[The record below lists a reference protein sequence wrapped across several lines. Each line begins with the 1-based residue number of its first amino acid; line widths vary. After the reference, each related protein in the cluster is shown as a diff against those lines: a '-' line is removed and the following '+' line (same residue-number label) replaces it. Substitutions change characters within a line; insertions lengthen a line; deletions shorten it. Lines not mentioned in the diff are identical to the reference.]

1 LIFRTQES
9 GLHIVDNYERK
20 YHGGNHQPMVGVGQ
34 GKMSLGHEHKAGIKI
49 NRKLDNMG
57 IYAQ

>member
-1 LIFRTQES
+1 
-9 GLHIVDNYERK
+9 
-20 YHGGNHQPMVGVGQ
+20 MVGVGQ
-34 GKMSLGHEHKAGIKI
+34 GKMSLGHEPKAGIKT